1 MTGINGAQ
9 ANQAKKQ
16 IKNASHDIWK
26 ARIAGV
32 EKLNSL
38 MDVAFLADKST
49 DGKVTDIMASPE
61 LNIY

>member
-9 ANQAKKQ
+9 ANHAKKQ

-38 MDVAFLADKST
+38 MDVAFFADISI
-49 DGKVTDIMASPE
+49 DIMASPE
-61 LNIY
+61 LNIN